1 MEVLLGLILIPLGI
15 ALILAPVLVWVNF
28 FRTRRLNREVN
39 RLSVANKALSD
50 SINRLETR
58 ADELQTERA
67 GLRSELRSEQVPP
80 IEPATAQDDL
90 ATTTLPGTADADTL
104 ESPEPPVF
112 TSPEEPPEAPED
124 VIAHPKPQ
132 TAPEEIPLEEK
143 PVIAAALIG
152 PAQDPVA
159 VSEAISANREEA
171 DKVESAEMPT
181 GTAQSEP
188 EEEAKAEDLKVLAQP
203 PQITEEIEPEMKP
216 APWTPAAT
224 APPPVS
230 PEPARPTRFRS
241 TIAALAQRLGAGE
254 GDWETRIGQNWL
266 NILGIII
273 LVVGLV
279 LLIQQSLLLVTP
291 AGKIMIG
298 VSVAIVLMGCGA
310 FLRRR
315 ERYRVF
321 AFTLIGGGW
330 GLLYFAAFAAY
341 NVEAAKIIENA
352 YLAMVV
358 LLAVAAGIIVQ
369 SFAYGRQSVTGLAY
383 GLAFLALHLSPL
395 SIYSL
400 VATAVLAA
408 TIPFVVHRT
417 DWRRLGVVIAI
428 ATYATHARWLWATG
442 LAASPDEATLVL
454 GGLEASTAFW
464 ANIAILAV
472 YWAVYCATAIAHR
485 AETARAKMLDFATS
499 VINMAGF
506 LGLATWQM
514 QVYLPGNLHYLAPPA
529 VVAYI
534 ATAIVDGRLQRPILS
549 RLNGTIAIVLFAV
562 ALPLAIDSEGWSW
575 NWLAPY
581 WTLGA
586 LVVWEIARI
595 TRIQLYRALAYV
607 LSLLAL
613 SVAASVNLAPD
624 ELPESWLF
632 LVLGL
637 APVVLFERIIAYLK
651 TESETGTT
659 QLDALMG
666 QVAVIA
672 VPLVLGLCVWSAA
685 PDHVA
690 GLIML
695 VIGMGLI
702 ESGTQT
708 NRLYL
713 RQQGYLLALAGGVVL
728 VIWNIVFPATEQI
741 SGVRTVLLIA
751 AALAYTIGL
760 RMRGPAAK
768 TKDWEDSATWVAPA
782 FATLFAAAAAW
793 HWMDPPYAA
802 LAWILWAM
810 VLSEAGQ
817 RLAWWEVRAESYIL
831 LAAGSFLGIWVQPEF
846 VPQGWHAASWQWT
859 LLSAALL
866 HGQTLRMLFPA
877 KPLTK
882 SEQPW
887 VTLPLA
893 AGLVLFGFATNQ
905 ALTSNLVPLVWATW
919 GLLVIEAGQR
929 LLQSRMRAW
938 GYLLMGAAAVHMG
951 AQLAV
956 LDIVR
961 MAPAPWTHVMIL
973 AALYHVAALRIH
985 FPAANT
991 ARTDKS
997 MALAPLLLGVLC
1009 YVAATYDWLPQI
1021 WVPVAWALWA
1031 LVVLEAGQRLARSDA
1046 RVVSYLLLGAAWLVC
1061 GMLQSALFLL
1071 EADGS
1076 PWWLTLLVAMLF
1088 HLGAWRVAVPAGAE
1102 AQEIDSAS
1110 VPLLG
1115 GGLLY
1120 AAAAWTL
1127 LPAEWVT
1134 AALALWAV
1142 GAALAA
1148 RRLSHAYG
1156 ALVSLGMGLAA
1167 FGLGVL
1173 LNVYEVI
1180 AVGAAGAALNWLAMS
1195 MSAAGLY
1202 GLHAVA
1208 RKSPAVSPLHQ
1219 AARSHMALHLG
1230 TLLVALMLWK
1240 ELPSVAVAVA
1250 WAAMAWALIELAGR
1264 IERAA
1269 LSRLAQVL
1277 ILAAVIRLFFANF
1290 TVPGETFGLSHRL
1303 VTVGAVI
1310 ALVYYMRALRLGGWG
1325 EGLRLAPS
1333 AVFSWIGAALLVLLA
1348 RFEVGR
1354 EFAVAI
1360 WSVLILVFAMLGT
1373 RMPDLSFR
1381 QQSYVIAALVFARAW
1396 ATNAQ
1401 LKGTLWGM
1409 SERVVTTLP
1418 SLVALLIVVVLIPRG
1433 FEGLPPAARTNS
1445 LLRMLAFADRHAR
1458 TVISMLFAVQLTLL
1472 IYYEMTIDLVSIG
1485 WAVSA
1490 LFLIVIGFALNE
1502 RSLRL
1507 FGLLLLMVVLLKV
1520 VFVDLEGVE
1529 TIYRVFSFI
1538 VLGLVLLLASLGY
1551 SRLRDVLGRY
1561 L

>member
-15 ALILAPVLVWVNF
+15 ALIVAPVLAWVSF

-58 ADELQTERA
+58 ADELQTEQTS
-67 GLRSELRSEQVPP
+67 LRRELSSEQVPP
-80 IEPATAQDDL
+80 TEPATAQDDL
-90 ATTTLPGTADADTL
+90 ATTILPDTADAETL
-104 ESPEPPVF
+104 ESPEPPLLP
-112 TSPEEPPEAPED
+112 SPEEPPEAPED
-124 VIAHPKPQ
+124 VIAEPAPQ
-132 TAPEEIPLEEK
+132 TAPEDIPLEER
-143 PVIAAALIG
+143 PAIAAALIG
-152 PAQDPVA
+152 PVQDPVA
-159 VSEAISANREEA
+159 VSEAISAKREES
-171 DKVESAEMPT
+171 DKVESAELPT
-181 GTAQSEP
+181 GTAPSEP
-188 EEEAKAEDLKVLAQP
+188 EEEAKAEDLKVPAP
-203 PQITEEIEPEMKP
+203 PPEITKEIEPETIP
-216 APWTPAAT
+216 GPWTPAET

-230 PEPARPTRFRS
+230 QEPARPTRFRS

-442 LAASPDEATLVL
+442 LASSPDEATLVL

-499 VINMAGF
+499 IINMIGF
-506 LGLATWQM
+506 LGLTTWQM

-586 LVVWEIARI
+586 LVVWEIARR

-613 SVAASVNLAPD
+613 AVAASVNLAPD
-624 ELPESWLF
+624 GLPESWLF
-632 LVLGL
+632 LMLGL
-637 APVVLFERIIAYLK
+637 APMVLFERIIAYLK
-651 TESETGTT
+651 TESETGAM

-666 QVAVIA
+666 LVAVIA

-695 VIGMGLI
+695 VLGMGMI

-728 VIWNIVFPATEQI
+728 VIWNIVFPAPEQI
-741 SGVRTVLLIA
+741 AGVRTVLLTA
-751 AALAYTIGL
+751 AALAYTVGL
-760 RMRGPAAK
+760 RMRGL
-768 TKDWEDSATWVAPA
+768 TKKIKGWEHDATWVAPA

-831 LAAGSFLGIWVQPEF
+831 LAVGSVLGIWVQPEF
-846 VPQGWHAASWQWT
+846 VPQGWPAAAWQWT
-859 LLSAALL
+859 LFSAALL

-882 SEQPW
+882 PEQPW

-905 ALTSNLVPLVWATW
+905 ALTSNLVPLVWAAW

-929 LLQSRMRAW
+929 LRESSMRAW

-951 AQLAV
+951 AQLEV

-973 AALYHVAALRIH
+973 AALYHVAAVRIH
-985 FPAANT
+985 FPAANP
-991 ARTDKS
+991 ARTDKR
-997 MALAPLLLGVLC
+997 MAIAPLLLGVLF
-1009 YVAATYDWLPQI
+1009 YAAATYDWLPRI
-1021 WVPVAWALWA
+1021 WVPVSWALWA

-1046 RVVSYLLLGAAWLVC
+1046 RVVSYLLLGAAWLAC
-1061 GMLQSALFLL
+1061 GLLQSALFLL
-1071 EADGS
+1071 GSDGS
-1076 PWWLTLLVAMLF
+1076 PWWLTLLVAALF
-1088 HLGAWRVAVPAGAE
+1088 HWGAWRVAVPAAAE
-1102 AQEIDSAS
+1102 AQEIDFASA
-1110 VPLLG
+1110 PLLG

-1156 ALVSLGMGLAA
+1156 ALVSMGMGLAA

-1180 AVGAAGAALNWLAMS
+1180 SAGAAGAALNWLAMS
-1195 MSAAGLY
+1195 ISAAGLY

-1208 RKSPAVSPLHQ
+1208 RKSPSVSPLHQ

-1230 TLLVALMLWK
+1230 TLLIALMLWK

-1250 WAAMAWALIELAGR
+1250 WAAMAWVLIELAGR

-1290 TVPGETFGLSHRL
+1290 TVPGEAFGLSHRL
-1303 VTVGAVI
+1303 VTVGAVT

-1325 EGLRLAPS
+1325 DGLRLAPS
-1333 AVFSWIGAALLVLLA
+1333 AVFSWIGAGLLVLLA

-1360 WSVLILVFAMLGT
+1360 WSLLILVFAMLGT

-1381 QQSYVIAALVFARAW
+1381 HQSYVIAALVFARAW

-1401 LKGTLWGM
+1401 LEGTLWGM

-1433 FEGLPPAARTNS
+1433 FEGLAPAARTNS

-1551 SRLRDVLGRY
+1551 SRFRDVLGRY